1 MILFRFLGI
10 EIFKTARKNNNS
22 THFLGKLKKGIFKV
36 YSDILIND
44 LRVTSELQVL
54 ISIFLLHELQVTF
67 CIGVTSYC
75 LLHEL
80 RVSF

>member
-36 YSDILIND
+36 YSDILINE

-54 ISIFLLHELQVTF
+54 ISILHELQVTF